1 MPLYPSL
8 DDDLRLVG
16 TSPRPLKQTMKMNIT
31 SSTPS
36 SSTSSL
42 PLSKL
47 KSLTLDNIEGLDT
60 HTLDECLQHLTS
72 LKDLE
77 IWNCKEVDLEGM
89 QWEALKNISGL
100 EILNIPTLVS
110 LPRGLQHLTNL
121 RLLRLTDLPNLTS
134 LPDEMRC
141 LTSLEYLQIT
151 EVPQLEERCRKDSGA
166 DWHKIAHIPKIRLYN
181 EVGVFLGELRKSNSP
196 RRIRAH
202 QFPLYSN
209 NEPANYKYQYTTEQC
224 PNVEETL
231 TVTKNITPYFVHKWW
246 PNTNPLSMLS
256 DSKFKKGPNIGHPH
270 HHL

>member
-1 MPLYPSL
+1 MDDNSPKGSQGEAQSFFPSLKVLCLWDCPNMKSWWRTTKPIDDDSDEDDTTVMGTSTMAFPCLSSLTISNCPFTSMPLYPSL
-8 DDDLRLVG
+8 IDDLRLVG
-16 TSPRPLKQTMKMNIT
+16 TSSRPLKQTMKMNIT

-89 QWEALKNISGL
+89 QWEALKNLSGL
-100 EILNIPTLVS
+100 EILNIPKLVS

-121 RLLRLTDLPNLTS
+121 RVLRLTDLPNLTS

-151 EVPQLEERCRKDSGA
+151 EVPWLEERCREDSGA

-181 EVGVFLGELRKSNSP
+181 E
-196 RRIRAH
+196 
-202 QFPLYSN
+202 
-209 NEPANYKYQYTTEQC
+209 
-224 PNVEETL
+224 
-231 TVTKNITPYFVHKWW
+231 
-246 PNTNPLSMLS
+246 
-256 DSKFKKGPNIGHPH
+256 
-270 HHL
+270 